1 MPVAVSLPT
10 RIRVDR
16 RALID
21 RPDCIDAALAAAL
34 GRAIDNSRKIVLE
47 SRGRYLDVVALKPRF
62 SWRGLPVDPQLR
74 VAFERRVADLYDSLL
89 AGRGIGDGRADAPEV
104 IPHDPSEP
112 FDPARAHRVS
122 GVYVVDSYD
131 GSVEPVSLT
140 FEPLIV
146 GEEEVVR
153 VVQNVHDPN
162 AITEFESISQGATP
176 EQPLGLIYRVAQ
188 GSGNRRWEVL
198 IATGPGRY
206 DGVFGFDGF
215 TKIAYAG
222 PKANPMFKKEML
234 VPPPADGTAE
244 IIDMP
249 GDRAGL
255 KAKYREFLKDAY
267 AEMVR
272 QAPKP
277 VQLTTDRFREAVE
290 SGFDQFLDAE
300 LNRARKD
307 ITKAVLVRMSGAQTL
322 LWAGPNNEP
331 DLKWQ
336 GTAQLTP
343 LIETRM
349 RSKSEK
355 KVGKGGA
362 TEVRDKTSGG
372 RPGGTGPCPPDE
384 RPDDH
389 PPDDVEG
396 SIEDLPFLGEPSL
409 EEIGDAGLTL
419 GAKISAL
426 AKKLNIPE
434 CKYAGQFCY
443 HVALQLLREAEY
455 TQWMD
460 ETATGDNKPASGSK
474 GNLGVL
480 DFAPDKSPIIERI
493 RELAAVVPEL
503 SDLIR
508 WVEAIYE
515 SQTYRC
521 SIHGIWR
528 GQGSSWALRFLEA
541 VVPVIKEAVGQMF
554 VSACRSS
561 LLQLLGTSLVEIEKR
576 QKAMSRYAPL
586 FERWIVPM
594 IADMAELE
602 IMRRILRNH
611 KIDRVAKPIIVTA
624 GVVTGQAWMAAGNGL
639 VATLKGGFTRQAGMF
654 YEIVQ
659 DGGVDKIRDRKGV
672 LLWSSED
679 LENAIRLNGQIAEGA
694 DPLVKQIVDTP
705 EAMQRFKDSSSIR
718 DELEKLLKEMVK
730 NNKEMREKV
739 TNDAMFA
746 LKASRIDENIPTA
759 TVPGGK
765 YSLQGIHK
773 VAHDQIGDAFG
784 KSGFYASGLDDLFDS
799 EEGKAALKGAA
810 IMTAFVVLCVLV
822 PGGGFIAFVAGG
834 ALAAHELSAA
844 YEKKSLYR
852 SLINPDLVLTSA
864 EVEVALFVAWFGVV
878 MSAIPEAGTATK
890 ALIAGGRAIVRGEAK
905 MLGKMATKAIA
916 TRVSKA
922 LAEHAVKD
930 LLEAF
935 VKETV
940 TNIVMDQIIQQ
951 VMGPLISRIE
961 HEASFGFGN
970 AGSAV
975 ATEPQDDGGEQDF
988 IDMILDF
995 EESEILD
1002 LEAPEQ

>member
-16 RALID
+16 RALTE
-21 RPDCIDAALAAAL
+21 RPDWIDAALSTAV
-34 GRAIDNSRKIVLE
+34 GRAIDNSRKVVLDP
-47 SRGRYLDVVALKPRF
+47 RGRYLDVKALNPRF
-62 SWRGLPVDPQLR
+62 SWRGLPVDPELR
-74 VAFERRVADLYDSLL
+74 SAFERRIADLYVSLL
-89 AGRGIGDGRADAPEV
+89 AGRGIGGGGRPDAPEV
-104 IPHDPSEP
+104 IPPDPSET
-112 FDPARAHRVS
+112 FDPSRAHRIS
-122 GVYVVDSYD
+122 GVYVIDSYD

-146 GEEEVVR
+146 GDVEEIVR
-153 VVQNVHDPN
+153 VVQDARDPN
-162 AITEFESISQGATP
+162 ALAEFEMISQDATP
-176 EQPLGLIYRVAQ
+176 EQPLGLIYRVAH
-188 GSGNRRWEVL
+188 GGGTPRWEVL

-206 DGVFGFDGF
+206 DGEFAFDGF
-215 TKIAYAG
+215 TKIAYVG
-222 PKANPMFKKEML
+222 PKAKPMFKKEVF

-249 GDRAGL
+249 RDRAGI
-255 KAKYREFLKDAY
+255 KAKYREFVKDAY

-277 VQLTTDRFREAVE
+277 VQLTTDHFRQAVE
-290 SGFDQFLDAE
+290 TGFDQFLDEDLSTAPKE
-300 LNRARKD
+300 
-307 ITKAVLVRMSGAQTL
+307 IIKAVLVRMSGAQTL
-322 LWAGPNNEP
+322 LWAGPNNEAQ
-331 DLKWQ
+331 LKWQ

-343 LIETRM
+343 LVESRM

-355 KVGKGGA
+355 KSGKGGGA
-362 TEVRDKTSGG
+362 TEVHDKTAGG
-372 RPGGTGPCPPDE
+372 RPGGTGLCPPDE

-409 EEIGDAGLTL
+409 DEIGDAGVTL

-460 ETATGDNKPASGSK
+460 ETATGDNKPAAGSK

-493 RELAAVVPEL
+493 RELAAIVPQL
-503 SDLIR
+503 SDLIL

-528 GQGSSWALRFLEA
+528 GQGSSWALRFLEE

-561 LLQLLGTSLVEIEKR
+561 LLQLLATSLVEIEKR
-576 QKAMSRYAPL
+576 QNAMSRYAPL

-611 KIDRVAKPIIVTA
+611 NIDKVAKPIMITT
-624 GVVTGQAWMAAGNGL
+624 GVVTGQTWMAASTAL
-639 VATLKGGFTRQAGMF
+639 VSTLKGGFTRQAGMF
-654 YEIVQ
+654 YEIVE
-659 DGGVDKIRDRKGV
+659 DSGVDKIRDRKGV
-672 LLWSSED
+672 LWSSDD
-679 LENAIRLNGQIAEGA
+679 LENAIKLNGQIAEGA

-705 EAMQRFKDSSSIR
+705 EAMQRFKDSASIS

-730 NNKEMREKV
+730 NNKEMREKA

-746 LKASRIDENIPTA
+746 LKASRIAEDIPAA

-799 EEGKAALKGAA
+799 EEGKAALKGAL
-810 IMTAFVVLCVLV
+810 IMTGFVVLCVLV
-822 PGGGFIAFVAGG
+822 PGGGFIAFAAGG

-844 YEKKSLYR
+844 YEKKRLYR

-864 EVEVALFVAWFGVV
+864 EVEVALFVAWFGAV
-878 MSAIPEAGTATK
+878 MSAIPEAGTAVK
-890 ALIAGGRAIVRGEAK
+890 GLIAGGRAIVKGEAK
-905 MLGKMATKAIA
+905 MLGKMAAKSIA
-916 TRVSKA
+916 TRVSKE
-922 LAEHAVKD
+922 LAEYAVKD

-940 TNIVMDQIIQQ
+940 TNIVMDQVIQQ
-951 VMGPLISRIE
+951 VMAPLISRVE
-961 HEASFGFGN
+961 HEASFRFGN

-975 ATEPQDDGGEQDF
+975 ATEPPDDGGEQDF
-988 IDMILDF
+988 IDMILDS
-995 EESEILD
+995 EESE
-1002 LEAPEQ
+1002 Q